1 MLAFKPERR
10 PQADIWGARVWVLAE
25 RGGMWVSGCAVPPP
39 NEQAPEGSFPSKSH
53 PCAPEEE
60 GTPQE
65 GKGAPTSASAQG
77 FSWGEWRK
85 KKKNIFLPPD
95 LFQQMGR
102 VARSR
107 VAFFGGGFAYIPDF
121 GGRLGQ
127 ARCSAGYWLPAK
139 GEDEVWGR
147 RRRGPERGA
156 SDFDINYRKPS
167 SSACKTLSCGLNPKG
182 TGLPPH
188 APKGGCLTSAGAGCP

>member
-1 MLAFKPERR
+1 MLLNRSVARR
-10 PQADIWGARVWVLAE
+10 PIFGVQGSGFWRSAEGCGCRGVLCPPRMNRHPRGPFLANPTRVLQRKKE
-25 RGGMWVSGCAVPPP
+25 PPRKEKEPPP
-39 NEQAPEGSFPSKSH
+39 QHLHKAFLGGS
-53 PCAPEEE
+53 
-60 GTPQE
+60 
-65 GKGAPTSASAQG
+65 
-77 FSWGEWRK
+77 GEK
-85 KKKNIFLPPD
+85 KKQTIFLPPD

-102 VARSR
+102 AARSR

-127 ARCSAGYWLPAK
+127 ARCSAGCWLPAK

>member
-1 MLAFKPERR
+1 MCSRGRR
-10 PQADIWGARVWVLAE
+10 NPPRKE
-25 RGGMWVSGCAVPPP
+25 KEPPP
-39 NEQAPEGSFPSKSH
+39 QHLHKAFLGGS
-53 PCAPEEE
+53 
-60 GTPQE
+60 G
-65 GKGAPTSASAQG
+65 G
-77 FSWGEWRK
+77 K
-85 KKKNIFLPPD
+85 KKTKNIFLPLD
-95 LFQQMGR
+95 LFLQMGR

-127 ARCSAGYWLPAK
+127 AHCSAGCWLPAK